1 MSAQIKKVVF
11 LTVHSWVSNRQGGFH
26 KFAEAC
32 CTAGAEV
39 VFFSFPRPYYSLFQH
54 QELYNRKS
62 IAALSKGIRYEVGGS
77 TLTNVTLPTLKLPD
91 AVGKLLPDVLADALE
106 RFSFGGLG
114 RFADRYFSGT
124 DVFVIES
131 CGAVGL
137 FDFLK
142 KRFPQAKFVYRPSDP
157 LMYDGALER
166 RAKAEEHVMLGAD
179 MTLVVND
186 EGLALYRRKIPQFD
200 TRVRHA
206 VLPNGVDIAPYRA
219 RHDVPDPLKKSHTV
233 LYVGAW
239 EVEWALL
246 FEAAARRRDFNYIV
260 VCPNFPDEKIR
271 RRVGDIPNLTYIPGI
286 RPEEVP
292 AWITNCDVVMV
303 PYVTDFYK
311 NRPLGI
317 TAKYYQA
324 MAAGKPIVAYC
335 DTPKL
340 AEVGVPVTYGYED
353 FMRAVEDAMERHEAQ
368 YTFDLS
374 DREWP
379 RITQRFLEILREL

>member
-1 MSAQIKKVVF
+1 MSAQINKVVF
-11 LTVHSWVSNRQGGFH
+11 LTVHNWVSNRQGGFH

-32 CTAGAEV
+32 CNAGAEV

-62 IAALSKGIRYEVGGS
+62 IAALAKGIRYEVGGA
-77 TLTNVTLPTLKLPD
+77 TLTNVTLPTLKFPD
-91 AVGKLLPDVLADALE
+91 AAGKLIPDALADSLE

-114 RFADRYFSGT
+114 RFAERYFSGT

-131 CGAVGL
+131 CGAVVL

-157 LMYDGALER
+157 LMYDGALAR

-200 TRVRHA
+200 TRVKHA

-219 RHDVPDPLKKSHTV
+219 RHEVPEPLKKLHTV

-239 EVEWALL
+239 EVEWTLL
-246 FEAAARRRDFNYIV
+246 FEAAARRRDFKYIV

-271 RRVGDIPNLTYIPGI
+271 KRVGEIPNLTYIPGI

-303 PYVTDFYK
+303 PYVTGFYK

-340 AEVGVPVTYGYED
+340 AEVGVQVTYDYED
-353 FMRAVEDAMERHEAQ
+353 FMRAVENAMERHEAQ

-379 RITQRFLEILREL
+379 HITQRFLDTLRGL

>member
-1 MSAQIKKVVF
+1 MSARLNKVTF

-32 CTAGAEV
+32 CSAGAEV
-39 VFFSFPRPYYSLFQH
+39 VFFSFPRPYYSMFQH
-54 QELYNRKS
+54 QELYNRKA
-62 IAALSKGIRYEVGGS
+62 IAALAKGIRYEVAGS

-91 AVGKLLPDVLADALE
+91 VAGKRIPDAAADALE
-106 RFSFGGLG
+106 RFSFSGLA
-114 RFADRYFSGT
+114 RFARRYLSGT

-131 CGAVGL
+131 CGAVVL

-142 KRFPQAKFVYRPSDP
+142 KRFPEAKFIYRPSDP
-157 LMYDGALER
+157 LMYDGALRR
-166 RAKAEEHVMLGAD
+166 RAKTEERVMLGAD
-179 MTLVVND
+179 MSLIVND
-186 EGLALYRRKIPQFD
+186 EGLALYRRKIAQFD
-200 TRVRHA
+200 TRVRHEL
-206 VLPNGVDIAPYRA
+206 LPNGVDIAPYREK
-219 RHDVPDPLKKSHTV
+219 HPVPELLRRENTV

-239 EVEWALL
+239 EVEWDLL
-246 FEAAARRRDFNYIV
+246 FEAAARRRGFNYIV
-260 VCPNFPDEKIR
+260 VCPNFPDGTTRGKIE
-271 RRVGDIPNLTYIPGI
+271 GIPNLAYVPGI
-286 RPEEVP
+286 KPDEVP

-340 AEVGVPVTYGYED
+340 ADAGVTVTYEYED
-353 FMRAVEDAMERHEAQ
+353 FMRAVEEAMRRHEVR
-368 YTFDLS
+368 YEFDLTS
-374 DREWP
+374 REWP
-379 RITQRFLEILREL
+379 RITQRFLEIARGL

>member
-1 MSAQIKKVVF
+1 MSAQISKIVF
-11 LTVHSWVSNRQGGFH
+11 LTVHSWISNRQGGFH
-26 KFAEAC
+26 KFAETC
-32 CTAGAEV
+32 CNGGAEV

-62 IAALSKGIRYEVGGS
+62 IAALSKGIRYEIGGS

-91 AVGKLLPDVLADALE
+91 AVGKRLPDAVADALE

-114 RFADRYFSGT
+114 RFADRYFSGA

-131 CGAVGL
+131 CGTVVL

-157 LMYDGALER
+157 LMYDGALAR

-200 TRVRHA
+200 TCVKHTI
-206 VLPNGVDIAPYRA
+206 LPNGVDIAPYRA

-246 FEAAARRRDFNYIV
+246 FEAAARHRDFNYIV

-271 RRVGDIPNLTYIPGI
+271 RRVGDTPNLTYIPGI

-292 AWITNCDVVMV
+292 AWITNCGVVMV

-353 FMRAVEDAMERHEAQ
+353 FMRAVEEAMERHEAQ
-368 YTFDLS
+368 YSFDLS

-379 RITQRFLEILREL
+379 HITQRFLEILREL